1 MKPDIRYLAGLFDGE
16 GCVSLHSRNF
26 RNGRNREYT
35 LSVSV
40 ANQHEGVLKMF
51 KYRFRGSV
59 HFKPDSRV
67 FVWTVTNKTAELFL
81 RAVLPH
87 CVIKKPQVL
96 LAFQFRKG
104 VHKKNTKLTSRELQQ
119 RARLVLEMK
128 RLKRA
133 YRQ

>member
-1 MKPDIRYLAGLFDGE
+1 
-16 GCVSLHSRNF
+16 LHSRNF

-40 ANQHEGVLKMF
+40 SNQHEGVLKTF
-51 KYRFRGSV
+51 KQRFGGSI
-59 HFKPDSRV
+59 HFKTDSRV
-67 FVWTVTNKTAELFL
+67 FIWTVTNKTAELFL
-81 RAVLPH
+81 RAVFPH

-96 LAFQFRKG
+96 LAFKFRKG
-104 VHKKNTKLTSRELQQ
+104 IHKKNTRLTLLELRK
-119 RARLVLEMK
+119 RAYYVMEMK